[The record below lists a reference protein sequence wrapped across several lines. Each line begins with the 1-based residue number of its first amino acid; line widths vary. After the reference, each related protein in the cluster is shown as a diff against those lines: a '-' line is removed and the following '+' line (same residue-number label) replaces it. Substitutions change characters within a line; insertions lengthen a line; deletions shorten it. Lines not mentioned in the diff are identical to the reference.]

1 MLQYGHWVIKK
12 PEQESALLA
21 TAPPAAHISLSLSR
35 QRSLGYAAAQP
46 GLRRF
51 ALSRLAYAVAQ
62 PHVPLSHT
70 APQPS
75 LHRRTHSHLSGVPPT
90 FHLSAFSPSP
100 LSRRR
105 SPACA
110 AARTSIFR
118 EPGDRTRDNCVAVS
132 YYTDS
137 ATPAPMKVNQ
147 SVSVLRIPR
156 DYQPKKFIE
165 LKSRRF

>member
-90 FHLSAFSPSP
+90 FHLSAFSTFTAAQPS
-100 LSRRR
+100 LRRR
-105 SPACA
+105 THVHLSGARGSNPGQLRGSQLLYRLGHAC
-110 AARTSIFR
+110 SN
-118 EPGDRTRDNCVAVS
+118 ES
-132 YYTDS
+132 
-137 ATPAPMKVNQ
+137 Q
-147 SVSVLRIPR
+147 SVSQCLTHTAR
-156 DYQPKKFIE
+156 
-165 LKSRRF
+165 LST